1 MSSVVV
7 DADVVSFVFKNHP
20 IGRQYD
26 AGLAD
31 RTLIVSFMTLAELGR
46 WTVQSKWSEA
56 RRNWLRLY
64 LESFVLMPYN
74 RALARNGLR
83 LPSPRRQADIGL
95 NARTP
100 GSQPRRSSTTC
111 PSLPTTEAIIG
122 ECRASC
128 RSRIADRGIA
138 HPQIAPPPEHFH
150 RPRRYPYRAC

>member
-7 DADVVSFVFKNHP
+7 DTDVVSFVFKDHP
-20 IGRQYD
+20 IGRLYD
-26 AGLAD
+26 ADLAD
-31 RTLIVSFMTLAELGR
+31 HTLIVSFMTLAELDR
-46 WTVQSKWSEA
+46 WTIQSKWSEA

-100 GSQPRRSSTTC
+100 GSQPWRSSTTC
-111 PSLPTTEAIIG
+111 PSLPTTAATIEA
-122 ECRASC
+122 CRALC
-128 RSRIADRGIA
+128 
-138 HPQIAPPPEHFH
+138 
-150 RPRRYPYRAC
+150 

>member
-7 DADVVSFVFKNHP
+7 DTDVVSFVFKDHP
-20 IGRQYD
+20 IGRLYD
-26 AGLAD
+26 ADLAD
-31 RTLIVSFMTLAELGR
+31 HTLIVSFMTLAELDR
-46 WTVQSKWSEA
+46 WTIQSKWSEA

-100 GSQPRRSSTTC
+100 G
-111 PSLPTTEAIIG
+111 
-122 ECRASC
+122 
-128 RSRIADRGIA
+128 
-138 HPQIAPPPEHFH
+138 
-150 RPRRYPYRAC
+150 